1 MFDDSGWSTGETG
14 IGFDDSPNEF
24 IDLIKTTGVK
34 PTDTV
39 ADGTS
44 IFVRIPFDVDDPA
57 QVKNLTLR
65 MKYDDGFVAFLNG
78 TEVARAN
85 TREEGPQSYNSQ
97 ARSHATSA
105 AQKFENFLISQY
117 IDQLQP
123 GQNILAI
130 HALNSSTT
138 SSDMFVLPELIDG
151 VIRDVEIAGIPHAQ
165 VGNPA
170 VQFDPND
177 FDATPESGNQDEEYL
192 KLDNP
197 TDVAVDISG
206 WRLAG
211 GIQHTFRP
219 GTIIPAGM
227 SLYVSPN
234 VSDVPRPNHGPIRRT
249 KSASSRAITKAICP
263 VVAKRSS

>member
-1 MFDDSGWSTGETG
+1 M
-14 IGFDDSPNEF
+14 
-24 IDLIKTTGVK
+24 
-34 PTDTV
+34 
-39 ADGTS
+39 
-44 IFVRIPFDVDDPA
+44 
-57 QVKNLTLR
+57 
-65 MKYDDGFVAFLNG
+65 
-78 TEVARAN
+78 
-85 TREEGPQSYNSQ
+85 
-97 ARSHATSA
+97 
-105 AQKFENFLISQY
+105 ISQY
-117 IDQLQP
+117 VDQLQP

-130 HALNSSTT
+130 HAMNSSAT

-151 VIRDVEIAGIPHAQ
+151 VIRNVEIAGIPHAQ

-170 VQFDPND
+170 VRFDPND
-177 FDATPESGNQDEEYL
+177 FDAAPESGNQDEEYL

-234 VSDVPRPNHGPIRRT
+234 ASRLPRSHDGPVRRT
-249 KSASSRAITKAICP
+249 ESADPRQLRGHLSNRGETIQLIAADGSLMDTLVTPDESTDNQRYPADHRNELQPACDWMMPPSSWSCRTSARAITPPHWTCP
-263 VVAKRSS
+263 V